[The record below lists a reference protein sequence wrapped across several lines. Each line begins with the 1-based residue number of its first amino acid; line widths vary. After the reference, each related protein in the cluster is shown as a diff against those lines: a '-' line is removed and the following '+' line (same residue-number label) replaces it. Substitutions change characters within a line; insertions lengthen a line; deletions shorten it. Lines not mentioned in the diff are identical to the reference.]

1 MTDIDSFGKQM
12 RAIKLSNAR
21 ETRRIKSEAILSKSL
36 PLIFETNFSYHC
48 ISHGDI
54 DSLSYLRHI
63 LLAPNIYFEEIIISS
78 WCIGTEDVKEI
89 LGFIDSGKL
98 ESVKWYVGKIFP
110 GQYAEA
116 YDLIKKNLDIFGM
129 TLMVVRNHSKIIAA
143 KNCKLNYFISI
154 ESSANIN
161 TNPRIEQ
168 TVITASEDL
177 YYFYDDFFSG
187 IKSIERKS

>member
-177 YYFYDDFFSG
+177 YYFY
-187 IKSIERKS
+187 